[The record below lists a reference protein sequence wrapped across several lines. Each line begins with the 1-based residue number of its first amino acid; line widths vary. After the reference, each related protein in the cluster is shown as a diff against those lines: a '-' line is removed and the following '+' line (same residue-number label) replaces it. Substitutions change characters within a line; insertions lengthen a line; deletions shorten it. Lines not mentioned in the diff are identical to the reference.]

1 MDLASKEYTFPRHLR
16 PAIQIAISNTQY
28 DKWRVGAVVVRG
40 GNIIAMGQSKLN
52 TDPGLCDFEQIGI
65 RDRVSVHAE
74 ESALKRC
81 GNPRRAT
88 LYVARVGRNG
98 KVALAKPCQKCAK
111 LIEAHQIRRVYY
123 TVSPDTYAVWTPS
136 K

>member
-1 MDLASKEYTFPRHLR
+1 MKILPRHLEAAVR
-16 PAIQIAISNTQY
+16 LAHENDMYP
-28 DKWRVGAVVVRG
+28 KWSLGAVVVRG

-65 RDRVSVHAE
+65 RERVSVHAE

-98 KVALAKPCQKCAK
+98 KIGLAKPCQKCAK
-111 LIEAHQIRRVYY
+111 LIESHQIRRVYY

-136 K
+136 N